1 MTPIRV
7 LIADDQAL
15 VRAGFRMI
23 LDAEEDLDVVG
34 EASDGN
40 EAVAQARRLA
50 PDVVLMDIR
59 MPELDG
65 IEATRQ
71 VVAVGGDAPPRV
83 LMLTT
88 FDLNEYVY
96 EALRAGASG
105 FLLKDVPPEELA
117 AGIRV
122 VARGDALL
130 APSITRRLIHE
141 FARAAPAAAPPKGF
155 DELTAREV
163 EVFKLVAR
171 GLSNA
176 EIAGELVVSETTV
189 KTHVARLLMKLGLR
203 DRVQAVVLA
212 YESGIAVPGG
222 TA

>member
-1 MTPIRV
+1 MIRV

-15 VRAGFRMI
+15 VRAGFKMI
-23 LDAEEDLDVVG
+23 LDAEEDLDILG
-34 EASDGN
+34 EAVDGVD
-40 EAVAQARRLA
+40 AVEQARRLK

-65 IEATRQ
+65 IEATRR
-71 VVAVGGDAPPRV
+71 VIADGGEAPPRV

-141 FARAAPAAAPPKGF
+141 FARAPAAATPPPGL
-155 DELTAREV
+155 DELTAREL
-163 EVFKLVAR
+163 EVFRLVAR

-176 EIAGELVVSETTV
+176 EIAAELIVSETTV

-222 TA
+222 AA